1 MDFDKNALE
10 RLLSQSDERL
20 WQTISKIAAI
30 NGISLSAS
38 PPPAAEMAKLRAM
51 LSGAEKGDYE
61 KALKT
66 VEEYKRKG

>member
-1 MDFDKNALE
+1 MNFDASALE

-20 WQTISKIAAI
+20 WQMITKIAAI

-38 PPPAAEMAKLRAM
+38 PPPKEEMAKLRSL
-51 LSGAEKGDYE
+51 LSSAESADYE

-66 VEEYKRKG
+66 VELYKRKE